1 MPPAPARGVGRNPS
15 GHSVPEGATNRRRL
29 GRLGEEAAV
38 AALRSRGYR
47 ILERNVR
54 LRRGEVDVIAEEHG
68 DLVFVEVKAR
78 RSEAYGTPAE
88 AVSPRKQR
96 AVAALAAAYCI
107 RRGSASAPAGST
119 SSRSGSI
126 AEAGPSAWTSS
137 ATRFAPEKA
146 YRRPIEAWSRA
157 KVSEE
162 WGQGK
167 GEEESP
173 PRERIIVI
181 QRRHRPA
188 TNRLTSEH
196 TIGR

>member
-1 MPPAPARGVGRNPS
+1 MPPGPARGVS
-15 GHSVPEGATNRRRL
+15 GNASEHSVSAGTPNRQRL

-96 AVAALAAAYCI
+96 ALAALAAAYCS
-107 RRGSASAPAGST
+107 RRGLGERAC
-119 SSRSGSI
+119 
-126 AEAGPSAWTSS
+126 
-137 ATRFAPEKA
+137 RFDVVEV
-146 YRRPIEAWSRA
+146 RLDRGGRPIRVDVLRDAF
-157 KVSEE
+157 
-162 WGQGK
+162 
-167 GEEESP
+167 
-173 PRERIIVI
+173 
-181 QRRHRPA
+181 RP
-188 TNRLTSEH
+188 
-196 TIGR
+196 